1 MAFTH
6 TMTRGFSRAGESL
19 SQSNSYTGGLE
30 KNLSETI
37 PGASTNLLVN
47 YTLDVSACKSFYMQS
62 TRDMT
67 VKTNSSGSP
76 DDTIALKANE
86 PYQWAPNYADT
97 FKLTADVT
105 ALYITLAAGAD
116 DTLVIRATVDPTP

>member
-30 KNLSETI
+30 KNLSEVI
-37 PGASTNLLVN
+37 PGGSTDLAIV
-47 YTLDVSACKSFYMQS
+47 YSLDVSACKSFYMQS

-67 VKTNSSGSP
+67 IETNSGSAA

-86 PYQWAPNYADT
+86 PYMWAPNYSGAFELAT
-97 FKLTADVT
+97 DVT
-105 ALYITLAAGAD
+105 ALYVTLAAGAD
-116 DTLVIRATVDPTP
+116 DTLVIRALVDPTP

>member
-6 TMTRGFSRAGESL
+6 TMTKGFSRAGESL

-86 PYQWAPNYADT
+86 PYQWAPNYANAFELGT
-97 FKLTADVT
+97 DVT
-105 ALYITLAAGAD
+105 ALYVTLAAGAD
-116 DTLVIRATVDPTP
+116 DTLVIRSVVDPTP